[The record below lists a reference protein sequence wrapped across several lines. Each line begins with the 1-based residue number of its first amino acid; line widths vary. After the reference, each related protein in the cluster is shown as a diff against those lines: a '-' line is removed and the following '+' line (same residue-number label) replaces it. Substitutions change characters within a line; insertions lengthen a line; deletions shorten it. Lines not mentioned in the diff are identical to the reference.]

1 MSAFI
6 HPHADVHT
14 TDIGDGT
21 RIWQGAVI
29 LKGAK
34 IGRDCNICAHTFIES
49 DVVIGDNVCLKC
61 GVYLW
66 DGLRIGN
73 NVFLG
78 PNATFC
84 NDRYPR
90 AGVHDNRRKLLV
102 TTIKDGVSIGSG
114 AVILPGVT
122 IGENAIIGAGAV
134 VVHDVAANTT
144 VVGVPAKEVLK

>member
-6 HPHADVHT
+6 HKTADVET
-14 TDIGDGT
+14 LDIGDGT
-21 RIWQGAVI
+21 KIWQGAVV

-34 IGRDCNICAHTFIES
+34 IGKGCNICAHTFIEN
-49 DVVIGDNVCLKC
+49 DVIVGDNVCLKC

-73 NVFLG
+73 NVFIG

-84 NDRYPR
+84 NDLYPR
-90 AGVHDNRRKLLV
+90 AGVHDERRKLLK
-102 TTIKDGVSIGSG
+102 TIIKDGASIGSG
-114 AVILPGVT
+114 AVILPGVM

-134 VVHDVAANTT
+134 VVHDVPANAT
-144 VVGVPAKEVLK
+144 VVGAPAKETKK